1 MSKEYYKE
9 RQMKTSDPAAYTYA
23 ALIVPSA
30 STMLNIRGL
39 LVNGTATTTITGTS
53 YDKDSSGNNL
63 AVSLVV
69 QLSTYQ
75 TSMIIPISLRTIS
88 SISAGTAYGLR

>member
-1 MSKEYYKE
+1 
-9 RQMKTSDPAAYTYA
+9 MKTSDPAAYTYA
-23 ALIVPSA
+23 ELIVPSA

-39 LVNGTATTTITGTS
+39 LVNGTAPMTITGTS